1 MIVFQVITCYNLK
14 VMSHAK
20 LQKIGNS
27 LGFRVSKADLEAA
40 GFDETFDYEIIAEKG
55 VILLVKKRPHHS
67 KWKFKDTALS
77 KEDIEWLES
86 KLESGNK

>member
-1 MIVFQVITCYNLK
+1 MRQ
-14 VMSHAK
+14 AK

-27 LGFRVSKADLEAA
+27 LGFRIPKSELEQA

-55 VILLVKKRPHHS
+55 VILLVKKRPHHT
-67 KWKFKDTALS
+67 KWSFKDTALT

-86 KLESGNK
+86 KLESENK